1 MPLPSILLSSFFT
14 LLSVKAI
21 ACNFLPENNLTI
33 PVTKSTSGITEEQ
46 YHQAID
52 KFEARY
58 RPILENIGKKLTIER
73 LWEDPRVNAGTLKKE
88 QEVIIRPYGGFA
100 RHPKITSDG
109 YLLVLCHELGH
120 HLGGSPKKNHPEP
133 SWPSTEGQADYYAT
147 LKCLRKIFREDD
159 NIAAIREIEVPSVIT
174 EKCSLSF
181 KTAWE
186 KALCIRTSM
195 AGIAVAHVMA
205 QTKRE
210 ENPDV
215 STPDTSI
222 TAMTLD
228 AHPDTQCRL
237 DTYFQGSICEVSSY
251 KPVSSQDEKIGTC
264 HPLNGHELG
273 NRPSCWF
280 AAGK

>member
-1 MPLPSILLSSFFT
+1 MLQLILLFCFFN
-14 LLSVKAI
+14 LLTVRAL
-21 ACNFLPENNLTI
+21 ACTFLPENNLAI
-33 PVTKSTSGITEEQ
+33 PVTKTSSGMTEEQ
-46 YHQAID
+46 YYQVID

-73 LWEDPRVNAGTLKKE
+73 LWEDPRVNAGTLRKG

-100 RHPKITSDG
+100 RHPMITLDG

-120 HLGGSPKKNHPEP
+120 HLGGIPKKNLPP
-133 SWPSTEGQADYYAT
+133 PNWPSTEGQADYYAT
-147 LKCLRKIFREDD
+147 LKCLRKIFRDDD
-159 NIAAIREIEVPSVIT
+159 NVATIKGIEVPSVIN
-174 EKCSLSF
+174 EKCTLSF

-195 AGIAVAHVMA
+195 AGISVAKVMA

-215 STPDTSI
+215 TTPDTSI
-222 TAMTLD
+222 TETTLD
-228 AHPDTQCRL
+228 THPDTQCRL

-251 KPVSSQDEKIGTC
+251 KPVSSKDEKIGTC
-264 HPLNGHELG
+264 HPLNGHHLG
-273 NRPSCWF
+273 NRPTCWF
-280 AAGK
+280 VPEH